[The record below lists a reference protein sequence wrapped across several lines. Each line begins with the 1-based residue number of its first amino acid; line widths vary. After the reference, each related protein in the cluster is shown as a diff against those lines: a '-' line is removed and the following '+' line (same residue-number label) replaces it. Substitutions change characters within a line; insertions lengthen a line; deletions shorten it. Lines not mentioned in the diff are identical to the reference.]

1 MYNEDGTPVMKP
13 ILQQVVVDVSQTG
26 QLVLDNIP
34 ASAIVDTYVNPETG
48 KEELIKSVLDG
59 NAGGEVY

>member
-13 ILQQVVVDVSQTG
+13 ILQQIIVDVSQTG

-34 ASAIVDTYVNPETG
+34 ASAIVDTKINPETG
-48 KEELIKSVLDG
+48 KEELIESVLDG
-59 NAGGEVY
+59 NAGGEV